1 MLRFTNPFQYGDSFS
16 SKVEPVLYGICNFF
30 SLSTNPAT
38 TTTTTSDSGT
48 TTYSGSFAR
57 QMPSNES
64 YDAIV
69 VGGGHNGLV
78 AAAYLAKSGVK

>member
-1 MLRFTNPFQYGDSFS
+1 MFQFTNPFQYGDSFS
-16 SKVEPVLYGICNFF
+16 PKVEHILQYSEHIYSNTSSGIGNFF
-30 SLSTNPAT
+30 SSSINAT
-38 TTTTTSDSGT
+38 TA
-48 TTYSGSFAR
+48 YSGSFAR
-57 QMPSNES
+57 HLPSNDS

>member
-16 SKVEPVLYGICNFF
+16 PKVEPVLYGIRNFF

-38 TTTTTSDSGT
+38 TTTATSDSAT
-48 TTYSGSFAR
+48 TTYSGSFTR
-57 QMPSNES
+57 HLPSNES